1 MAIRKDV
8 FWNYREKMWFADSSE
23 IGEACSIDSVGITCR
38 DPSYHIVR
46 LSGVDFY
53 VFEYVLAGHGTLKI
67 ENQLFKPEP
76 GDVWLMHP
84 ETAIEYWSDPADPWE
99 KLWFNVSGVL
109 VRSLVDAYQLR
120 NSVLFRQC
128 PLEEEFR
135 EAVAIIAE
143 HRRGAGEAFVLQMHK
158 IIALMSRHQR
168 NMTFERGRK
177 LAVLLRD
184 HLHAHWKEN
193 PSLKQ
198 LGELIDRTPEQTLR
212 LFKKEFGTTPMR
224 YLAGLRLHFTR
235 QYLLNTDYTLRTI
248 AEETGFR
255 DEYYFAAWFKHQ
267 TGIAPGRFRAVRPSG
282 TANPRQAGE

>member
-23 IGEACSIDSVGITCR
+23 IGDAYSIGSVGITCR

-99 KLWFNVSGVL
+99 KLWFNVSGPL
-109 VRSLVDAYQLR
+109 VRSLVESYQLR

-143 HRRGAGEAFVLQMHK
+143 HRRGAGEAFALQMHK

-184 HLHAHWKEN
+184 HLHAHWQEN

-224 YLAGLRLHFTR
+224 YLAGLRLHFAR

-267 TGIAPGRFRAVRPSG
+267 TGIAPGRFRA
-282 TANPRQAGE
+282 PRRGCD